1 MRPLFYRSMY
11 VVVLTVH
18 SRTNFQYCHGSSN
31 TTIPWYVASG
41 SASILTFD
49 TPANEARKVA
59 ALWDS
64 LKYPGRR
71 WPPGSPSRS
80 PSRRHR
86 RVTAVFKWRP
96 TGALTLCT
104 ASAICMRRS
113 APASVATT
121 MGGTR
126 VLHSYTRKLIQREG
140 TIDLVVSCKTIL
152 VPGRSIRFG
161 TEKIREVIKRGC
173 LSTASVNAEHFAK
186 GAKPLKLP
194 VS

>member
-1 MRPLFYRSMY
+1 
-11 VVVLTVH
+11 
-18 SRTNFQYCHGSSN
+18 
-31 TTIPWYVASG
+31 
-41 SASILTFD
+41 
-49 TPANEARKVA
+49 
-59 ALWDS
+59 
-64 LKYPGRR
+64 
-71 WPPGSPSRS
+71 
-80 PSRRHR
+80 
-86 RVTAVFKWRP
+86 
-96 TGALTLCT
+96 
-104 ASAICMRRS
+104 MRRS